1 MAPDD
6 AFDRPPAGYGYGPPP
21 SASPPPPIRP
31 VRRRL
36 PVRPSPVFGALVA
49 VLVGAGAYLWT
60 ARETVST
67 PMRVA
72 VFVLVAVGWTVSLCV
87 HEFAHAATAWK
98 GGDRSVEGRGY
109 LTLDPR
115 RYMDRQLSI
124 VLPIIIVLIGGIGLP
139 GGAVMIDR
147 RLIPSRGRRSLVSAA
162 GPLTNLA
169 FALACAAPIEF
180 GWLQGHD
187 ALRSGLA
194 FLAFLEIAATI
205 LNALPIP
212 GLDGFGVL
220 APWLPDETVASLM
233 PISQYAFFGI
243 FILLFYSV
251 KANAAF
257 FRFVFHA
264 VALVG
269 VPRQLAE
276 DGLLLFRFWQH
287 Y

>member
-6 AFDRPPAGYGYGPPP
+6 ALDRPPAGYGYGPPP
-21 SASPPPPIRP
+21 SP
-31 VRRRL
+31 VRPAKRRL

-49 VLVGAGAYLWT
+49 AMVGAGAYLWT
-60 ARETVST
+60 AGQTVST

-72 VFVLVAVGWTVSLCV
+72 VFVFVAVGWTVSLCV

-147 RLIPSRGRRSLVSAA
+147 RFIPSRGRRSLVSAA

-169 FALACAAPIEF
+169 FALACAAPIQF
-180 GWLQGHD
+180 GWLQGHE
-187 ALRSGLA
+187 ALRWALA

-212 GLDGFGVL
+212 GLDGFGVI
-220 APWLPDETVASLM
+220 APWLPDETVAALM

-251 KANAAF
+251 KANTAF

-264 VALVG
+264 AALIG
-269 VPRQLAE
+269 VPQQLAE
-276 DGLLLFRFWQH
+276 GGMLLFRFWQH